1 MDIHIATAG
10 SCQVDIMLLSA
21 YISMI
26 QSKAHLN
33 DPQHCIPAT
42 SPSIG
47 LDGEPETTKEFVAN
61 QLELQ
66 YTTRTP
72 RLAFSS
78 PPLALDPMGIRRQ

>member
-1 MDIHIATAG
+1 MTHILAMVWH
-10 SCQVDIMLLSA
+10 SIQV
-21 YISMI
+21 
-26 QSKAHLN
+26 HLN
-33 DPQHCIPAT
+33 DPTPQHSIPDT

-47 LDGEPETTKEFVAN
+47 LGGEPETTKEFVAN

-78 PPLALDPMGIRRQ
+78 PPLALGSVDNKRVCCEET